1 VSRIFFTAAVTAAL
15 REELAR
21 DERVFVMGE
30 DVQAAM
36 TGRTA
41 GLVDEF
47 GPERVRNTPISEA
60 AFLGAGVG
68 AAAAGM
74 RPVVDVM
81 YSNFLY
87 VCMDQLLNQAGK
99 LRYMMG
105 GSASFPVTVLA
116 TIGGASA
123 AQHSDSP
130 YAQVVNGGGV
140 KVVAPSTPED
150 AKGLLKSAIRDP
162 NPVVVCLHAMLGG
175 VRGEVP
181 DEEYLTP
188 LGRARVL
195 REGDDVTVVAIANMA
210 RRALEA
216 AEQLEAE
223 GVSVEVIDPRTLFPL
238 DLETVL
244 GSVAKTGRLVVV
256 DEARRS
262 CSVGSEI
269 VARVTTDGFD
279 LLKAPPR
286 LLANPDVHI
295 PHSRELLD
303 LVVPQAADVVAA
315 VRALQP
321 AAVGG

>member
-1 VSRIFFTAAVTAAL
+1 VSRIYFTAAVTAAL

-30 DVQAAM
+30 DVRAGM
-36 TGRTA
+36 TGRTE
-41 GLVDEF
+41 GLAAEF

-68 AAAAGM
+68 AAAAGL
-74 RPVVDVM
+74 RPVVDLM
-81 YSNFLY
+81 FSNFLY

-105 GSASFPVTVLA
+105 GSASFPVTILA
-116 TIGGASA
+116 TIGGAAA
-123 AQHSDSP
+123 AQHSDCP

-162 NPVVVCLHAMLGG
+162 NPVLVCLHGMLGG

-181 DEEYLTP
+181 DEEYLIP
-188 LGRARVL
+188 LGKARVL
-195 REGDDVTVVAIANMA
+195 HEGEDVTVVAVANMA
-210 RRALEA
+210 RLA
-216 AEQLEAE
+216 AAAADELHGE

-238 DLETVL
+238 DLESIL
-244 GSVAKTGRLVVV
+244 ASVAKTGRLVVV

-262 CSVGSEI
+262 CSIGSEI
-269 VARVTTDGFD
+269 IARVATEGLD
-279 LLKAPPR
+279 LLKAPPK
-286 LLANPDVHI
+286 LLANPDAHI

-303 LVVPQAADVVAA
+303 VVVPQTSNIVDAI
-315 VRALQP
+315 RAFELSP
-321 AAVGG
+321 VG